1 MAMSVVQGGSGFQF
15 MAPPMYKYLCGSEI
29 PLISIEIDDIP
40 NTRIRHLLQEV
51 NLKQQLHC
59 NQY

>member
-1 MAMSVVQGGSGFQF
+1 MAMSVVHGGSGFQF
-15 MAPPMYKYLCGSEI
+15 MAPPMYKYLCESEI
-29 PLISIEIDDIP
+29 PLISMEIDDIP
-40 NTRIRHLLQEV
+40 NARHLLQEV